1 MCDLYIILKVRMRV
15 FEPYNPSFNNF
26 GHVIHDPEQCKREY
40 EEYVCK
46 DWEEHLCYKV
56 KE

>member
-1 MCDLYIILKVRMRV
+1 MRV
-15 FEPYNPSFNNF
+15 FEPYNPAFNNF